1 MLQYILRRLMLFI
14 PTLIAIS
21 IVSFALI
28 QLPPGDYLT
37 SMVMELAAS
46 GDSVSEAELAG
57 LNRQYGLDQPIYVQ
71 YAKWAWNLLQGDFG
85 ISFEW
90 NLPVSDLIWERLLLT
105 VLLSL
110 SSILFTWI
118 VGIPIGIYSA
128 THQYSLGDYIATI
141 VGFIGMGIPNFMIA
155 LVLLWVGFSYFGVE
169 LGGLFSR
176 EFENAPWS
184 LAKVLDLI
192 QHMWIPMLVLG
203 VSGTAWTIR
212 STRAN
217 MLDELNKPYV
227 ETARAKGLK
236 EQKLIWK
243 YPVRLAM
250 NPFISSVGYV
260 LPNLISGATII
271 SVVLGLPT
279 TGPLLLRALLSQ
291 DMYLAGSFVMMLSV
305 LTVIGT
311 LLSDIL
317 LAWVDP
323 RVRYGAM

>member
-37 SMVMELAAS
+37 SHVMRLAEA
-46 GDSVSEAELAG
+46 GDSVTQAELEA
-57 LNRQYGLDQPIYVQ
+57 LTKQYGLDQPITVQ

-90 NLPVSDLIWERLLLT
+90 NLPVSELIWERLLLT

-110 SSILFTWI
+110 SSILFTWV

-128 THQYSLGDYIATI
+128 THQYSLGDYVATV

-184 LAKVLDLI
+184 LAKVWDLL

-217 MLDELNKPYV
+217 MLDELN
-227 ETARAKGLK
+227 
-236 EQKLIWK
+236 
-243 YPVRLAM
+243 
-250 NPFISSVGYV
+250 
-260 LPNLISGATII
+260 
-271 SVVLGLPT
+271 
-279 TGPLLLRALLSQ
+279 
-291 DMYLAGSFVMMLSV
+291 
-305 LTVIGT
+305 
-311 LLSDIL
+311 
-317 LAWVDP
+317 
-323 RVRYGAM
+323 

>member
-1 MLQYILRRLMLFI
+1 MLRYILRRLMLFI

-37 SMVMELAAS
+37 SHVMRLAEA
-46 GDSVSEAELAG
+46 GDSVTQAELEA
-57 LNRQYGLDQPIYVQ
+57 LTMQYGLDQPITVQ
-71 YAKWAWNLLQGDFG
+71 YAKWAWNILQGDFG

-90 NLPVSDLIWERLLLT
+90 NLPVSELIWERLLLT
-105 VLLSL
+105 VLFSL
-110 SSILFTWI
+110 SSILFTWV

-128 THQYSLGDYIATI
+128 THQYSLGDYIAT
-141 VGFIGMGIPNFMIA
+141 VLGFIGMGIPQFMIA

-184 LAKVLDLI
+184 LAKVWDLM
-192 QHMWIPMLVLG
+192 QHMWIPALVLG